1 MNFCYQT
8 NLQVTL
14 INIIENFR
22 ILKKLFVISKDLINE
37 INNF

>member
-1 MNFCYQT
+1 MNSCYQT